1 MADINIP
8 GVTDKYKTNDLIK
21 NLMEAEKVP
30 LTREQKQLD
39 RYKTEQSTWRNVNAQ
54 MSALRD
60 SVKLLYSFDNPFNS
74 KLASSTDEYAVSAE
88 PKRDA
93 NLESFK
99 IEVLQ
104 AAAADRFLS
113 EELDSKAQVP
123 AGTYE

>member
-60 SVKLLYSFDNPFNS
+60 SVKLLYSFN
-74 KLASSTDEYAVSAE
+74 
-88 PKRDA
+88 
-93 NLESFK
+93 NL
-99 IEVLQ
+99 LN
-104 AAAADRFLS
+104 
-113 EELDSKAQVP
+113 
-123 AGTYE
+123 